1 MKIPHLDHAAL
12 LAMLHYD
19 PETGIFIWRT
29 REDARPQWNAR
40 YAGKVAGYARTATGG
55 RQYWSVRIYDWPFH
69 AHRLAYFY
77 MTGLWPLAEID
88 HIDNDGLNN
97 RWANLRDA
105 TKSQNGANRG
115 ASRNNKAGLK
125 GVSFCRKAGRYRAT
139 IRLNGKQKWLGYFDT
154 AAAAH
159 EAYKAAA
166 IEKSGEFA
174 RFA

>member
-77 MTGLWPLAEID
+77 MTGLWPLAEVD

-125 GVSFCRKAGRYRAT
+125 GVTFK
-139 IRLNGKQKWLGYFDT
+139 NGKFRACIFVDGRQRFLGNFDT
-154 AAAAH
+154 AEAAH
-159 EAYKAAA
+159 DAYARAAR
-166 IEKSGEFA
+166 ENFGEYA
-174 RFA
+174 RPR